1 MIKEIH
7 SVKEFMAEEDLIL
20 GLKNYF
26 SVKND
31 DEVVCY
37 LKTGIGAYVGGL
49 PLRWK
54 SYYSF
59 YSYGLM
65 ALVKKKEK
73 DSWCFRMPKWSTIST
88 GKSRSIVI
96 YDENEKLIFESQ
108 LHLQDRHSTDCV
120 YEVPLDRKKDFKAA
134 IVPLQAATSHGVKI
148 KGVFQS
154 NEYRKLNSAR
164 GYSMASRGGLFA
176 VISAKKIPQDQLD
189 SGRIPVY
196 TLKPGAE
203 IHTARAM
210 GNSFIY
216 VVNPD
221 EKGYLTDIIDVF
233 MSD

>member
-7 SVKEFMAEEDLIL
+7 SVKEFMAEEDLVL
-20 GLKNYF
+20 EMKNYF
-26 SVKND
+26 SVED
-31 DEVVCY
+31 TDEVVCY
-37 LKTGIGAYVGGL
+37 LATGIGAYVGGL
-49 PLRWK
+49 PIRWK

-65 ALVKKKEK
+65 ALVKREKK
-73 DSWCFRMPKWSTIST
+73 DSSCFHMPKWSTISVARD
-88 GKSRSIVI
+88 RSIDV
-96 YDENEKLIFESQ
+96 YDENENLIFEST
-108 LHLQDRHSTDCV
+108 LHLQDRRTKTGV
-120 YEVPLDRKKDFKAA
+120 YEVPCARKKDFKAA

-164 GYSMASRGGLFA
+164 GYSMSSRGGMFA
-176 VISAKKIPQDQLD
+176 VIAAKRLPQDQLD

-203 IHTARAM
+203 IQTAKAM
-210 GNSFIY
+210 GNDLIY
-216 VVNPD
+216 VVNPN
-221 EKGYLTDIIDVF
+221 ENGYLTDIIDVF

>member
-7 SVKEFMAEEDLIL
+7 SVAEFTAQEDLTL

-26 SVKND
+26 SVKDD

-37 LKTGIGAYVGGL
+37 LKTGIGAFVGGL
-49 PLRWK
+49 PIRWG

-73 DSWCFRMPKWSTIST
+73 NSSRFVMPKWSTIST
-88 GKSRSIVI
+88 NKTLIAI
-96 YDENEKLIFESQ
+96 NDENGETIFESN
-108 LHLQDRHSTDCV
+108 LHLQDRYSADCV
-120 YEVPLDRKKDFKAA
+120 YEVPSSSNKDFNAA
-134 IVPLQAATSHGVKI
+134 IVSMQTAIACGMKI

-154 NEYRKLNSAR
+154 NKYRVMRSAR
-164 GYSMASRGGLFA
+164 GYSMSSRGGMFA
-176 VISAKKIPQDQLD
+176 VISAKKLPQEARDL
-189 SGRIPVY
+189 GKVIVY

-203 IHTARAM
+203 IRTVTAM
-210 GNSFIY
+210 GKNFIY
-216 VVNPD
+216 VINPD
-221 EKGYLTDIIDVF
+221 KGGYMTDIIDVF